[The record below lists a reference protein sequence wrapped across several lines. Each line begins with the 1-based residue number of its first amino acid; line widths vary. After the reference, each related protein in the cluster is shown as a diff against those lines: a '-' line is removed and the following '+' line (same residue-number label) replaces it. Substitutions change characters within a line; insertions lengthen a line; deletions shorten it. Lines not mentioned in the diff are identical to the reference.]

1 MLTGIHVGPS
11 PQWLAARLLAAGQR
25 PINNIVDV
33 TNYVLL
39 ETGHPLHAFDCDK
52 LAENRIV
59 VRCARPGETIQT
71 LDGENRALSEDM
83 LVIADAAAP
92 QAVAGVMGGEDS
104 EVGEGTTRIFLESAY
119 FNPISVRRTSRKLG
133 LITEASQHFQR
144 GADPEMAVYAINRAA
159 ALMHELAGGEVA
171 TGLLDEY
178 PAPLEVREV
187 RLRYQRANGLL
198 GTDIEPAFQREAL
211 EKLAFE
217 VTAENEDGITV
228 RVPSW
233 RHDVTQEAD
242 LIEEVARLYGYDN
255 IQVTLPRVRQNDII
269 FAPEE
274 TVLRKLRRHLVG
286 LGLTELLSWTFSS
299 PEAVAEA
306 GLEGPYLD
314 MVRLDNPLSERQAT
328 MRSTLLPGLL
338 AAAAHNFNRG
348 TNDIAAFELGP
359 VYQPAGAGELPAQR
373 PHLALLLAGAPEPAH
388 WSRGRRTADFYD
400 IKGYVET
407 VLDFF
412 GASTAL
418 QSEPARLGIYQTG
431 QAAELLLDG
440 NVIGHCGRVANAVR
454 KVNDIEH
461 PVYLAELNLQPLLLR
476 DFTVPKFQA
485 VPTFPPSLRDL
496 AVLVDDALPAGALLE
511 TAGRAGGDLLNT
523 VEIFD
528 IYTGK
533 QVPPGKKSLAL
544 SLVFQSQ
551 ERTLTDADTQKA
563 WNKILKAVQK
573 EHGAELR

>member
-1 MLTGIHVGPS
+1 MQAGDTVPTAVVGATLPGGFKIGRRKMRGIESQGMMCSARELGLGEDHAGLLILPPDLPVGQDAKPLLGLDDVIFEIEVIPNRGDWASMLGVARELAALYGRPLRIPELRLKETGPEAGALSSVTIEDPEKCPRYIGRVLTGIHVGPS

-359 VYQPAGAGELPAQR
+359 G
-373 PHLALLLAGAPEPAH
+373 
-388 WSRGRRTADFYD
+388 
-400 IKGYVET
+400 
-407 VLDFF
+407 
-412 GASTAL
+412 
-418 QSEPARLGIYQTG
+418 
-431 QAAELLLDG
+431 
-440 NVIGHCGRVANAVR
+440 
-454 KVNDIEH
+454 
-461 PVYLAELNLQPLLLR
+461 
-476 DFTVPKFQA
+476 
-485 VPTFPPSLRDL
+485 
-496 AVLVDDALPAGALLE
+496 
-511 TAGRAGGDLLNT
+511 
-523 VEIFD
+523 
-528 IYTGK
+528 
-533 QVPPGKKSLAL
+533 
-544 SLVFQSQ
+544 
-551 ERTLTDADTQKA
+551 
-563 WNKILKAVQK
+563 
-573 EHGAELR
+573 